1 MRLKKILA
9 MLAVTMFAATAVAC
23 ASVPAD
29 DSSASRG
36 SSSSSER
43 EPPEFY

>member
-9 MLAVTMFAATAVAC
+9 MLAVSVFAATAVAC
-23 ASVPAD
+23 ASMPAD
-29 DSSASRG
+29 DTSGSQN
-36 SSSSSER
+36 SSSRSES